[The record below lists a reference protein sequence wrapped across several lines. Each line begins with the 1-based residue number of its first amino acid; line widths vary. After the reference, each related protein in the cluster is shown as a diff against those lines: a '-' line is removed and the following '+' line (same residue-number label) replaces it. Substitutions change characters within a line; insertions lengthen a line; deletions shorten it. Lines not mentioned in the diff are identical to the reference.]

1 MNRGRMTS
9 RVRIQFVALVM
20 LVGMGALGLRLWWIQ
35 VAHGAE
41 WTSQLRGSSQAT
53 VRIPSV
59 RGEIKDRN
67 GVTLVQNRASY
78 EVDFYLP
85 EMVKGYRERFGSPP
99 LSEYR
104 AIINGMPKDQK
115 EPDIIKIVNDGIVPR
130 LNDLDLARD
139 YNAAKLQRHYRNDT
153 EVPFSYIK
161 DIDFPT
167 MAKFSEHDV
176 GLPGVDIAIKPVR
189 SYVYGALAAHILG
202 YVGMPDDINKEEA
215 SKFTFYQQ
223 DVEGKSNIEK
233 TMDEYLRGKPGVR
246 YLRKNAKGTIEGVLR
261 EDPPQQGAN
270 VFLTIDTRIQAIAE
284 EALRAVGRAGAVVVD
299 PNNGNVLAMAT
310 VPSFDPNTFIPS
322 IKAKDWKALQK
333 DEGDPL
339 VNRAISALPP
349 GSTFKLIT
357 ALSGL
362 RGTKNLAGAK
372 YSCGGGVSYGDHF
385 FQCWVAE
392 KHYTHGTLGLPDA
405 IKVSC
410 DSFFYQYG
418 NAASIQSIDQIGKM
432 LGIGEESGL
441 QLTGEQTGNMPGP
454 EWMQIHHPQERWSQ
468 AQTANV
474 SIGQGYTLVS
484 PLQLAMAY
492 ATIANGGVCYYPRL
506 VDKILKQ
513 DGSPVLDE
521 RGNPAAAP
529 PRVRSDLRQEI
540 SPDKI
545 ELVRKGLWK
554 VVNEDGGT
562 GGRARL
568 KDWMVA
574 GKTGTA
580 QATDRGHK
588 DTVAWFACF
597 APFDHPKYV
606 VAVMVQG
613 GEHGGSV
620 AGPIATRI
628 IERTL
633 ALDEGKF
640 NMQVAWLAPAHK
652 ANPFQMIKDVNYAGG
667 NVPSGDEE
675 NADESQNATAEM
687 ASSDASPDVE
697 PEADTQGKVRRRAS
711 APVARALPAAPAA
724 PRNFFQRLF
733 GVHSPPQLFSTALW
747 STPATGTCAG
757 APAAQPPARTH
768 TMNPRLEKLR
778 QDSAAWLMTGQ
789 PLHFYDRQSKKDFG
803 AFLSKDRQQAHTQR
817 GKTRIPRGLAR
828 ERPAGGI

>member
-1 MNRGRMTS
+1 MNRRLLTP
-9 RVRIQFVALVM
+9 RLRIQFVGLLM
-20 LVGMGALGLRLWWIQ
+20 LLGMCALGLRLWWIQ

-41 WTSQLRGSSQAT
+41 WTAQIRGSSQAT

-67 GVTLVQNRASY
+67 GLTLVQNRASY

-99 LSEYR
+99 LAEHR
-104 AIINGMPKDQK
+104 AIISGMPKDVK
-115 EPDIIKIVNDGIVPR
+115 EPDIIKIVNGGIIPR
-130 LNDLDLARD
+130 LEDLDIARD
-139 YNAAKLQRHYRNDT
+139 YNSKQLERHYRNDT
-153 EVPFSYIK
+153 EVPYSYIK

-202 YVGMPDDINKEEA
+202 YVGAPDDTNKDEA
-215 SKFTFYQQ
+215 RKFTFYQE
-223 DVEGKSNIEK
+223 DVEGKSNVEK
-233 TMDEYLRGKPGVR
+233 AMDEYLRGKPGIR
-246 YLRKNAKGTIEGVLR
+246 YLRRNAKGTIDGVLK

-270 VFLTIDTRIQAIAE
+270 VFLTIDARIQAIAD
-284 EALRAVGRAGAVVVD
+284 EALRAVSRAGAVVVD
-299 PNNGNVLAMAT
+299 PNNGNVLAMAS

-322 IKAKDWKALQK
+322 IKAKDWQALRK

-339 VNRAISALPP
+339 VNRAMSALPP

-357 ALSGL
+357 SFAGL
-362 RGTKNLAGAK
+362 RKNLTNNK
-372 YSCGGGVSYGDHF
+372 YNCGGGVSYGDHF
-385 FQCWVAE
+385 FRCWVAE
-392 KHYTHGTLGLPDA
+392 KHYTHGTIGLVDA

-418 NAASIQSIDQIGKM
+418 NAAGIQSIDAVGKM
-432 LGIGEESGL
+432 LGIGQESGL
-441 QLTGEQTGNMPGP
+441 QLSGEQTGNMPGP

-492 ATIANGGVCYYPRL
+492 ATAANGGTCYYPRL
-506 VDKILKQ
+506 VDKVLNQ

-521 RGNPAAAP
+521 HGKPAIP
-529 PRVRSDLRQEI
+529 QTPRVRYDLRREVTPEQ
-540 SPDKI
+540 I

-568 KDWMVA
+568 KDVVVA

-580 QATDRGHK
+580 QATDRGHEEN
-588 DTVAWFACF
+588 VAWFVCF

-613 GEHGGSV
+613 ASGHGGEV

-628 IERTL
+628 LERTV
-633 ALDEGKF
+633 AMDEGNF
-640 NMQVAWLAPAHK
+640 DMQVAWTSPAHHPNPLQLIK
-652 ANPFQMIKDVNYAGG
+652 AVSYTGG
-667 NVPSGDEE
+667 NLGSDDEE
-675 NADESQNATAEM
+675 GADASQSADVQM
-687 ASSDASPDVE
+687 ASDNASPDVE
-697 PEADTQGKVRRRAS
+697 QEPDAQGQVSKRPR
-711 APVARALPAAPAA
+711 VARAVTAPA
-724 PRNFFQRLF
+724 PRPLNFFERLF
-733 GVHSPPQLFSTALW
+733 G
-747 STPATGTCAG
+747 
-757 APAAQPPARTH
+757 AR
-768 TMNPRLEKLR
+768 
-778 QDSAAWLMTGQ
+778 
-789 PLHFYDRQSKKDFG
+789 
-803 AFLSKDRQQAHTQR
+803 
-817 GKTRIPRGLAR
+817 
-828 ERPAGGI
+828 RPAPQPTPVPPRRRF

>member
-1 MNRGRMTS
+1 MKRGRLTS
-9 RVRIQFVALVM
+9 RVRIQFLALLM
-20 LVGMGALGLRLWWIQ
+20 LLGMGALGLKLWWIQ

-41 WTSQLRGSSQAT
+41 WTAQLRGSSQAT

-67 GVTLVQNRASY
+67 GATLVQNRASY

-130 LNDLDLARD
+130 LNELDLARD
-139 YNAAKLQRHYRNDT
+139 YNASKLQRHYRNDT

-189 SYVYGALAAHILG
+189 SYVYGALAAHVLG
-202 YVGMPDDINKEEA
+202 YVGAPDDTNKEEA
-215 SKFTFYQQ
+215 RKFTFYQG
-223 DVEGKSNIEK
+223 DVDGKSNIEK
-233 TMDEYLRGKPGVR
+233 AMDEYLRGQPGVR
-246 YLRKNAKGTIEGVLR
+246 HLRRNAKGTIDGVLK
-261 EDPPQQGAN
+261 EDPPKQGAN
-270 VFLTIDTRIQAIAE
+270 VFLTIDSRIQAIAD
-284 EALRAVGRAGAVVVD
+284 EALRAVSRAGAVVVD
-299 PNNGNVLAMAT
+299 PNNGNILAMAS

-339 VNRAISALPP
+339 VNRAISCLPP
-349 GSTFKLIT
+349 GSTFKLVT
-357 ALSGL
+357 ALAGL
-362 RGTKNLAGAK
+362 RSSTKNLSGAK

-385 FQCWVAE
+385 FRCWVAE
-392 KHYTHGTLGLPDA
+392 KHYTHGTIGLADA
-405 IKVSC
+405 LKVSC

-418 NAASIQSIDQIGKM
+418 NAAGIQSIDAVGKM
-432 LGIGEESGL
+432 LGIGQESGL
-441 QLTGEQTGNMPGP
+441 QLSGEQTGNMPGP

-506 VDKILKQ
+506 VDRVLKQ

-521 RGNPAAAP
+521 HGNVAVPET

-540 SPDKI
+540 SPEKI
-545 ELVRKGLWK
+545 DLVRKGLWK
-554 VVNEDGGT
+554 VVNEEGGT

-568 KDWMVA
+568 KDVVVA

-580 QATDRGHK
+580 QATERGHEEN
-588 DTVAWFACF
+588 VAWFVCF
-597 APFDHPKYV
+597 APFEHPKYV

-613 GEHGGSV
+613 ASGHGGEV
-620 AGPIATRI
+620 AGPIATRVL
-628 IERTL
+628 ERVL
-633 ALDEGKF
+633 AQDEGKF
-640 NMQVAWLAPAHK
+640 DMQVAWLAPAHH
-652 ANPFQMIKDVNYAGG
+652 ANPLQLIKAVSYAGG
-667 NVPSGDEE
+667 NLGSEDEE
-675 NADESQNATAEM
+675 GADNGQSADVQM
-687 ASSDASPDVE
+687 ASDNASPDVE
-697 PEADTQGKVRRRAS
+697 QEPDAQGKVKGAR
-711 APVARALPAAPAA
+711 VARAVPAPP
-724 PRNFFQRLF
+724 PRQPNFFERLF
-733 GVHSPPQLFSTALW
+733 GVKR
-747 STPATGTCAG
+747 
-757 APAAQPPARTH
+757 PAAQ
-768 TMNPRLEKLR
+768 
-778 QDSAAWLMTGQ
+778 
-789 PLHFYDRQSKKDFG
+789 
-803 AFLSKDRQQAHTQR
+803 
-817 GKTRIPRGLAR
+817 
-828 ERPAGGI
+828 

>member
-1 MNRGRMTS
+1 MTS
-9 RVRIQFVALVM
+9 RVRIQFLVLLM
-20 LVGMGALGLRLWWIQ
+20 LLGLGALGLRLWWIQ
-35 VAHGAE
+35 VAHGTE
-41 WTSQLRGSSQAT
+41 WTAQLRGSSQAT

-67 GVTLVQNRASY
+67 GMTLVQNRASY

-115 EPDIIKIVNDGIVPR
+115 EPDIIRIVNNGIIPR

-139 YNAAKLQRHYRNDT
+139 YNAAKLERHYRNDT

-202 YVGMPDDINKEEA
+202 YVGMPDDIDKEEA
-215 SKFTFYQQ
+215 RKFTFYQQ

-270 VFLTIDTRIQAIAE
+270 VFLTIDARIQAIAE
-284 EALRAVGRAGAVVVD
+284 EALRAVSRAGAVVVD

-339 VNRAISALPP
+339 VSRAISALPP

-357 ALSGL
+357 SLAGL
-362 RGTKNLAGAK
+362 RRNLANSR
-372 YSCGGGVSYGDHF
+372 YNCGGGVSYGDHF

-392 KHYTHGTLGLPDA
+392 KHYTHGTIGLADA

-418 NAASIQSIDQIGKM
+418 NAAGIQSIDAVGKM

-474 SIGQGYTLVS
+474 TIGQGYTLVS

-492 ATIANGGVCYYPRL
+492 VAIANGGVCYYPRL
-506 VDKILKQ
+506 VDRVLKQ

-521 RGNPAAAP
+521 HGNVAVPQT
-529 PRVRSDLRQEI
+529 PRVRFDLRQEL

-568 KDWMVA
+568 KDVVVA

-580 QATDRGHK
+580 QATERGHK
-588 DTVAWFACF
+588 DTIAWFACF
-597 APFDHPKYV
+597 APFEHPKYV

-628 IERTL
+628 LERAL
-633 ALDEGKF
+633 AQDEGKF
-640 NMQVAWLAPAHK
+640 DMRVAWLAPAHK
-652 ANPFQMIKDVNYAGG
+652 ANPFQMIKDVTYHDAGG
-667 NVPSGDEE
+667 NLGGEDEE
-675 NADESQNATAEM
+675 NADESQNATAQM
-687 ASSDASPDVE
+687 ASSDAAPDVE
-697 PEADTQGKVRRRAS
+697 PEADSQGKVRRRGS
-711 APVARALPAAPAA
+711 APVARALPAATPA

-733 GVHSPPQLFSTALW
+733 GGHPRP
-747 STPATGTCAG
+747 
-757 APAAQPPARTH
+757 APAPAPPPPTR
-768 TMNPRLEKLR
+768 R
-778 QDSAAWLMTGQ
+778 
-789 PLHFYDRQSKKDFG
+789 
-803 AFLSKDRQQAHTQR
+803 R
-817 GKTRIPRGLAR
+817 GTTTR
-828 ERPAGGI
+828 

>member
-1 MNRGRMTS
+1 MNRRRNNS
-9 RVRIQFVALVM
+9 RLRIQFVALFM
-20 LVGMGALGLRLWWIQ
+20 LLGLSAVGVRLWWIQ

-41 WTSQLRGSSQAT
+41 WTAQLRTSAQAT
-53 VRIPSV
+53 VRIPAV

-67 GVTLVQNRASY
+67 GLTLVQNRASY

-85 EMVKGYRERFGSPP
+85 EMVKGYRERLGPPP
-99 LSEYR
+99 LTEYR
-104 AIINGMPKDQK
+104 ATINGMPKDMK
-115 EPDIIKIVNDGIVPR
+115 EPDIIKIVNDGIIPR

-139 YNAAKLQRHYRNDT
+139 YNSSRLQRHYRNDT

-189 SYVYGALAAHILG
+189 SYIYGALASHLLG
-202 YVGMPDDINKEEA
+202 YVGMPDEVDKEEA
-215 SKFTFYQQ
+215 RKFTFYQA
-223 DVEGKSNIEK
+223 DAEGKSNIEK
-233 TMDEYLRGKPGVR
+233 LMDEYLRGKPGVR
-246 YLRKNAKGTIEGVLR
+246 YLRKSAKGTIEGVLR
-261 EDPPQQGAN
+261 EDPPKQGAN
-270 VFLTIDTRIQAIAE
+270 VFLTLDARIQSIAD
-284 EALRAVGRAGAVVVD
+284 EALRAVGRGAAAVVD
-299 PNNGNVLAMAT
+299 PNNGNILAMAS
-310 VPSFDPNTFIPS
+310 VPSFDPNKFIPS

-333 DEGDPL
+333 DEADPL

-357 ALSGL
+357 SLAGL
-362 RGTKNLAGAK
+362 RRNLANAQ
-372 YSCGGGVSYGDHF
+372 YNCGGGVSYGDHF

-392 KHYTHGTLGLPDA
+392 KHYTHGRLGLIDA

-418 NAASIQSIDQIGKM
+418 NAAGIQSIDAVGKM

-441 QLTGEQTGNMPGP
+441 RLTGEQTGNLPGP

-506 VDKILKQ
+506 VDRVLKQ
-513 DGSPVLDE
+513 DGSPVLDDH
-521 RGNPAAAP
+521 GNIAVPQT
-529 PRVRSDLRQEI
+529 PRVRSDLRKELP
-540 SPDKI
+540 PDKI

-568 KDWMVA
+568 KDVQVA

-597 APFDHPKYV
+597 APFEKPKYV

-620 AGPIATRI
+620 AGPVATRI
-628 IERTL
+628 LERAL
-633 ALDEGKF
+633 AMDEGKF
-640 NMQVAWLAPAHK
+640 DMQVAWLAPAHK
-652 ANPFQMIKDVNYAGG
+652 PNPFQMLKDVNYHDAGPNVGG
-667 NVPSGDEE
+667 NDEE

-687 ASSDASPDVE
+687 ANSDAAPDVE
-697 PEADTQGKVRRRAS
+697 PEADSQGKVRRRVAVS
-711 APVARALPAAPAA
+711 AGRAVPAATPQ
-724 PRNFFQRLF
+724 PRNFFERLF
-733 GVHSPPQLFSTALW
+733 GIRRQP
-747 STPATGTCAG
+747 
-757 APAAQPPARTH
+757 APAPTPPPAR
-768 TMNPRLEKLR
+768 R
-778 QDSAAWLMTGQ
+778 
-789 PLHFYDRQSKKDFG
+789 
-803 AFLSKDRQQAHTQR
+803 R
-817 GKTRIPRGLAR
+817 GIR
-828 ERPAGGI
+828 

>member
-1 MNRGRMTS
+1 MKKGRVAS
-9 RVRIQFVALVM
+9 RVRIQLVALLM
-20 LVGMGALGLRLWWIQ
+20 LLGLGALGLSLWWIQ
-35 VAHGAE
+35 VAHGSE

-104 AIINGMPKDQK
+104 AIISGMPKDQK

-139 YNAAKLQRHYRNDT
+139 YNAGKLQRHFRNDT

-202 YVGMPDDINKEEA
+202 YVGMPNDIDKDEA
-215 SKFTFYQQ
+215 GKFTFYQQ
-223 DVEGKSNIEK
+223 DMEGKSNIEK
-233 TMDEYLRGKPGVR
+233 SMDEYLRGKPGVR

-270 VFLTIDTRIQAIAE
+270 IFLTIDARIQAIAE
-284 EALRAVGRAGAVVVD
+284 EALRAVSRAGAVVVD
-299 PNNGNVLAMAT
+299 PNNGNILAMAS

-322 IKAKDWKALQK
+322 IKAKDWQALQK

-339 VNRAISALPP
+339 VARAISCLPP

-357 ALSGL
+357 ALAGL
-362 RGTKNLAGAK
+362 RGTKNLAGVK
-372 YSCGGGVSYGDHF
+372 YGCYGGVSYGDHF
-385 FQCWVAE
+385 FRCWVAS
-392 KHYTHGTLGLPDA
+392 KHYTHGTIGLADA
-405 IKVSC
+405 LKVSC

-418 NAASIQSIDQIGKM
+418 NAASIQSIDAVGKM

-441 QLTGEQTGNMPGP
+441 QLTGEQTGNLPGP

-492 ATIANGGVCYYPRL
+492 AAIANGGVCYYPRL
-506 VDKILKQ
+506 VDRVLKQ

-521 RGNPAAAP
+521 RGNVAVPQT
-529 PRVRSDLRQEI
+529 PRVRTDLRHEI
-540 SPDKI
+540 SPEKI

-568 KDWMVA
+568 KDWVVA

-580 QATDRGHK
+580 QATERGQEEN
-588 DTVAWFACF
+588 VAWFACF
-597 APFDHPKYV
+597 APYDHPKFV

-613 GEHGGSV
+613 ASGHGGEV
-620 AGPIATRI
+620 AGPIADRI
-628 IERTL
+628 LERSL

-640 NMQVAWLAPAHK
+640 DMQVAWLPPAHH
-652 ANPFQMIKDVNYAGG
+652 ANPLQLIKSVSYHDKGG
-667 NVPSGDEE
+667 NLGGEDEE
-675 NADESQNATAEM
+675 TAPDSPTGTAQM

-697 PEADTQGKVRRRAS
+697 PEADSQGRVRRRA
-711 APVARALPAAPAA
+711 AAPAA
-724 PRNFFQRLF
+724 RAVQAAPQPPRNFFQRLF
-733 GVHSPPQLFSTALW
+733 GAHPRP
-747 STPATGTCAG
+747 
-757 APAAQPPARTH
+757 APAPAPPPPTRRRG
-768 TMNPRLEKLR
+768 P
-778 QDSAAWLMTGQ
+778 
-789 PLHFYDRQSKKDFG
+789 
-803 AFLSKDRQQAHTQR
+803 TQ
-817 GKTRIPRGLAR
+817 
-828 ERPAGGI
+828 

>member
-1 MNRGRMTS
+1 MARADRRVFIRSGKGTGRMSKISKRRLNS
-9 RVRIQFVALVM
+9 RLRIQL
-20 LVGMGALGLRLWWIQ
+20 LGLFMLLGVGSLGVRLWWIQ
-35 VAHGAE
+35 VAHGQE
-41 WTSQLRGSSQAT
+41 WTAQIRGSSQAT

-85 EMVKGYRERFGSPP
+85 EMVKGYRERFGPPP
-99 LSEYR
+99 LTEYR
-104 AIINGMPKDQK
+104 AIIQGMPKDQK
-115 EPDIIKIVNDGIVPR
+115 EPDIIKIVNGGIVPR

-139 YNAAKLQRHYRNDT
+139 YNASKLERHFRNDT

-202 YVGMPDDINKEEA
+202 YVGMPDDIDKEEA
-215 SKFTFYQQ
+215 RKFTFYQG

-233 TMDEYLRGKPGVR
+233 KMDEYLRGKPGVR
-246 YLRKNAKGTIEGVLR
+246 YLRKNAKGTIEGALR

-270 VFLTIDTRIQAIAE
+270 VFLTIDARIQSITE
-284 EALRAVGRAGAVVVD
+284 EALRAVSRAGAVVVD
-299 PNNGNVLAMAT
+299 PNNGNILAMAS

-339 VNRAISALPP
+339 VNRAISCLPP

-357 ALSGL
+357 SLAGL
-362 RGTKNLAGAK
+362 RGMKNLANAR
-372 YSCGGGVSYGDHF
+372 YNCSGGVSYGEHY
-385 FQCWVAE
+385 FQCW
-392 KHYTHGTLGLPDA
+392 KHSGHGTVGLVDA

-418 NAASIQSIDQIGKM
+418 NAAGIQSIDHIGKM

-441 QLTGEQTGNMPGP
+441 QLSGEQTGNMPGP

-484 PLQLAMAY
+484 PLQLAIAY

-506 VDKILKQ
+506 VDRVLNQ

-521 RGNPAAAP
+521 RGNVAVPQT

-545 ELVRKGLWK
+545 DLVRKGFWK

-568 KDWMVA
+568 KDWVVA

-580 QATDRGHK
+580 QASDRGREEN
-588 DTVAWFACF
+588 VAWFACF

-606 VAVMVQG
+606 VVVMVQG
-613 GEHGGSV
+613 ASGHGGEV

-628 IERTL
+628 LERAL
-633 ALDEGKF
+633 AQDEGKF
-640 NMQVAWLAPAHK
+640 DMQVAWLPPAHH
-652 ANPFQMIKDVNYAGG
+652 ANPLQLIKSVAYNEKGG
-667 NVPSGDEE
+667 NLGSEDEE
-675 NADESQNATAEM
+675 SADQSQTATAQM

-697 PEADTQGKVRRRAS
+697 PEADSQGKVRRRAT
-711 APVARALPAAPAA
+711 AAAARALPAGTPA
-724 PRNFFQRLF
+724 PRNFFERLF
-733 GVHSPPQLFSTALW
+733 GIRRQPGPAP
-747 STPATGTCAG
+747 TPTPSRRHG
-757 APAAQPPARTH
+757 AR
-768 TMNPRLEKLR
+768 
-778 QDSAAWLMTGQ
+778 
-789 PLHFYDRQSKKDFG
+789 
-803 AFLSKDRQQAHTQR
+803 
-817 GKTRIPRGLAR
+817 
-828 ERPAGGI
+828 

>member
-1 MNRGRMTS
+1 
-9 RVRIQFVALVM
+9 
-20 LVGMGALGLRLWWIQ
+20 
-35 VAHGAE
+35 
-41 WTSQLRGSSQAT
+41 
-53 VRIPSV
+53 V

-67 GVTLVQNRASY
+67 GITLVQNRASY

-104 AIINGMPKDQK
+104 AIINGMPKDQR
-115 EPDIIKIVNDGIVPR
+115 EPDIIKIVNNGIVPR

-202 YVGMPDDINKEEA
+202 YVGMPDDIDKEEA
-215 SKFTFYQQ
+215 GKFTFYQQ

-233 TMDEYLRGKPGVR
+233 SMDEYLRGKPGVR

-270 VFLTIDTRIQAIAE
+270 VFLTIDARIQAIAD
-284 EALRAVGRAGAVVVD
+284 EALRAVSRAGAVVVD
-299 PNNGNVLAMAT
+299 PNNGNVLAIT
-310 VPSFDPNTFIPS
+310 SVPSFDPNTFIPS

-339 VNRAISALPP
+339 VNRAISCLPP

-357 ALSGL
+357 SLSGL
-362 RGTKNLAGAK
+362 RGTKNLANAH

-385 FQCWVAE
+385 FRCWVAE
-392 KHYTHGTLGLPDA
+392 KHYTHGNIGLADA

-418 NAASIQSIDQIGKM
+418 NAAGIQSIDAVGKM
-432 LGIGEESGL
+432 LGIGQESGL
-441 QLTGEQTGNMPGP
+441 QLSGEQTGNMPGP

-492 ATIANGGVCYYPRL
+492 ATIANGGVCYYPRM
-506 VDKILKQ
+506 VDRVLKQ

-521 RGNPAAAP
+521 HGNVAVPQT
-529 PRVRSDLRQEI
+529 PRVRTDLRQEI
-540 SPDKI
+540 SPEKI
-545 ELVRKGLWK
+545 DLVRKGLWK

-568 KDWMVA
+568 KDVVVA

-580 QATDRGHK
+580 QATDRGHEEN
-588 DTVAWFACF
+588 VAWFACF

-606 VAVMVQG
+606 VVVMVQG
-613 GEHGGSV
+613 ASGHGGEV

-628 IERTL
+628 LERTV
-633 ALDEGKF
+633 AQEEGKF
-640 NMQVAWLAPAHK
+640 DMKVAWLAPAHH
-652 ANPFQMIKDVNYAGG
+652 ANPLQLIKSVAYHDAGG
-667 NVPSGDEE
+667 NLGSEDEE
-675 NADESQNATAEM
+675 GADNGQGATAQM

-697 PEADTQGKVRRRAS
+697 PEADSQGKVRRRAS
-711 APVARALPAAPAA
+711 APVARAVPAAP
-724 PRNFFQRLF
+724 PPQRNFFQRLF
-733 GVHSPPQLFSTALW
+733 GGHPKP
-747 STPATGTCAG
+747 
-757 APAAQPPARTH
+757 PPAPPPPPPSR
-768 TMNPRLEKLR
+768 R
-778 QDSAAWLMTGQ
+778 
-789 PLHFYDRQSKKDFG
+789 
-803 AFLSKDRQQAHTQR
+803 R
-817 GKTRIPRGLAR
+817 GTTR
-828 ERPAGGI
+828 

>member
-1 MNRGRMTS
+1 MSRRRITS
-9 RVRIQFVALVM
+9 RARIQLLGLLM
-20 LVGMGALGLRLWWIQ
+20 LMGIGALGVKLWWIQ
-35 VAHGAE
+35 VAHGQE

-67 GVTLVQNRASY
+67 GLTLVQNRASY

-99 LSEYR
+99 LTEYR
-104 AIINGMPKDQK
+104 AIISGMPKDLK
-115 EPDIIKIVNDGIVPR
+115 EPDIIKVVNDGIIPR
-130 LNDLDLARD
+130 LDDLDIARD
-139 YNAAKLQRHYRNDT
+139 YNAGKLQRHYRNDT

-189 SYVYGALAAHILG
+189 SYVYGALAAHLLG
-202 YVGMPDDINKEEA
+202 YVGAPDDINREEA
-215 SKFTFYQQ
+215 KKFTFYQG

-233 TMDEYLRGKPGVR
+233 SMDEYLRGKPGIR
-246 YLRKNAKGTIEGVLR
+246 YLRRNAKGTIDGVLR
-261 EDPPQQGAN
+261 EDPPKQGAN
-270 VFLTIDTRIQAIAE
+270 VFLTLDARIQAIAE
-284 EALRAVGRAGAVVVD
+284 EALRVVGRGAAVVVD
-299 PNNGNVLAMAT
+299 PNNGNVLAMAS

-357 ALSGL
+357 SLSGL
-362 RGTKNLAGAK
+362 RGTKNLASAK

-385 FQCWVAE
+385 FQCWAAE
-392 KHYTHGTLGLPDA
+392 KHYTHGTIGLADA

-418 NAASIQSIDQIGKM
+418 NAAGFQSIDAVCKM
-432 LGIGEESGL
+432 LGIGQESGL
-441 QLTGEQTGNMPGP
+441 QLSGEQTGNMPGP
-454 EWMQIHHPQERWSQ
+454 VWMQIHPPQERWSQ
-468 AQTANV
+468 AQAANV

-506 VDKILKQ
+506 VDRVLKQ

-521 RGNPAAAP
+521 HGNVAVPQT

-545 ELVRKGLWK
+545 DLVRKGLWK

-568 KDWMVA
+568 KDVVVA

-580 QATDRGHK
+580 QATDRGQEEN
-588 DTVAWFACF
+588 VAWFACF

-606 VAVMVQG
+606 VVVMVQG
-613 GEHGGSV
+613 ASGHGGEV

-628 IERTL
+628 LERAL

-640 NMQVAWLAPAHK
+640 DMQVTWLQPAHH
-652 ANPFQMIKDVNYAGG
+652 ANPLQLIKAVSYNEKGG
-667 NVPSGDEE
+667 NLGGEDEE
-675 NADESQNATAEM
+675 TADQSQTATAQM
-687 ASSDASPDVE
+687 ASTDASPDVE
-697 PEADTQGKVRRRAS
+697 PEADSQGKVRRR
-711 APVARALPAAPAA
+711 
-724 PRNFFQRLF
+724 
-733 GVHSPPQLFSTALW
+733 
-747 STPATGTCAG
+747 
-757 APAAQPPARTH
+757 
-768 TMNPRLEKLR
+768 
-778 QDSAAWLMTGQ
+778 D
-789 PLHFYDRQSKKDFG
+789 
-803 AFLSKDRQQAHTQR
+803 
-817 GKTRIPRGLAR
+817 
-828 ERPAGGI
+828 

>member
-1 MNRGRMTS
+1 MNRGRVAP
-9 RVRIQFVALVM
+9 RIRIQFLALLM
-20 LVGMGALGLRLWWIQ
+20 LLGMGALALKLWWIQ

-41 WTSQLRGSSQAT
+41 WTAQLRGSSQAT

-99 LSEYR
+99 LTEYR

-115 EPDIIKIVNDGIVPR
+115 EPDIIKIVNHGIVPR

-139 YNAAKLQRHYRNDT
+139 YNAGRLQKHYRNDT
-153 EVPFSYIK
+153 EVPYSYVK

-167 MAKFSEHDV
+167 LAKFSEHDV

-189 SYVYGALAAHILG
+189 SYVYGALAAHLLG
-202 YVGMPDDINKEEA
+202 YVGMPNDIDKEEA
-215 SKFTFYQQ
+215 GKFTFYQQ

-246 YLRKNAKGTIEGVLR
+246 YLRKNAKGTIEGILR

-270 VFLTIDTRIQAIAE
+270 VFLTIDARIQSIAE
-284 EALRAVGRAGAVVVD
+284 EALRAVSRAGAVVVD
-299 PNNGNVLAMAT
+299 PNNGNILAMAS

-333 DEGDPL
+333 DEADPL
-339 VNRAISALPP
+339 VNRAISCLPP

-357 ALSGL
+357 SLAGL

-385 FQCWVAE
+385 FACWVAK
-392 KHYTHGTLGLPDA
+392 KHYTHGTLGLADA

-418 NAASIQSIDQIGKM
+418 NAAGIQSIDHIGKM

-441 QLTGEQTGNMPGP
+441 QLSGEQSGNMPGP

-484 PLQLAMAY
+484 PLQLAMGY
-492 ATIANGGVCYYPRL
+492 VTIANGGVCYYPRL
-506 VDKILKQ
+506 IDKVLKQ

-521 RGNPAAAP
+521 QGNPAAPP

-540 SPDKI
+540 SPDKV

-568 KDWMVA
+568 KDWVVA

-580 QATDRGHK
+580 QATERGHEEN
-588 DTVAWFACF
+588 VAWFVCF

-613 GEHGGSV
+613 ASGHGGEV
-620 AGPIATRI
+620 AGPIGTRI
-628 IERTL
+628 LERTL
-633 ALDEGKF
+633 AQDEGKF
-640 NMQVAWLAPAHK
+640 DMHVAWLAPAHH
-652 ANPFQMIKDVNYAGG
+652 ANPLQLIKSVAYNDRGG
-667 NVPSGDEE
+667 NLGGEDEE
-675 NADESQNATAEM
+675 DADQSQSATAQM
-687 ASSDASPDVE
+687 ATSDASPDVE
-697 PEADTQGKVRRRAS
+697 PEADAQGKVRRRGG
-711 APVARALPAAPAA
+711 APVTRAVQPAPQA
-724 PRNFFQRLF
+724 PRNFFERLF
-733 GVHSPPQLFSTALW
+733 GVRRQP
-747 STPATGTCAG
+747 
-757 APAAQPPARTH
+757 APAPPPPPPNRRRGT
-768 TMNPRLEKLR
+768 NPR
-778 QDSAAWLMTGQ
+778 
-789 PLHFYDRQSKKDFG
+789 
-803 AFLSKDRQQAHTQR
+803 
-817 GKTRIPRGLAR
+817 
-828 ERPAGGI
+828 

>member
-1 MNRGRMTS
+1 MNRRRLS
-9 RVRIQFVALVM
+9 PRLRIQFVGLLM
-20 LVGMGALGLRLWWIQ
+20 LLGMGALGVRLWRIQ

-41 WTSQLRGSSQAT
+41 WTAQIRGSSQAT

-67 GVTLVQNRASY
+67 GLTLVQNRASY

-99 LSEYR
+99 LSEHR
-104 AIINGMPKDQK
+104 ATINGMPKDVK
-115 EPDIIKIVNDGIVPR
+115 EPDIIRIVNDGVVPR

-139 YNAAKLQRHYRNDT
+139 YNAGQLQRHYRNNT

-189 SYVYGALAAHILG
+189 SYVYGSLASHILG
-202 YVGMPDDINKEEA
+202 YVGPPDDTNKEEA
-215 SKFTFYQQ
+215 RKFTFYQG
-223 DVEGKSNIEK
+223 DVEGKSNVEK
-233 TMDEYLRGKPGVR
+233 SMDEYLRGKPGVH
-246 YLRKNAKGTIEGVLR
+246 YLRRNAKGVIDGVLR
-261 EDPPQQGAN
+261 EEPPKQGAN
-270 VFLTIDTRIQAIAE
+270 VFLTIDARIQAVAE
-284 EALRAVGRAGAVVVD
+284 EALRAISRGAAMVID
-299 PNNGNVLAMAT
+299 PNNGNILAMAS

-333 DEGDPL
+333 DEGVPL
-339 VNRAISALPP
+339 VNRAISCLPP

-357 ALSGL
+357 ALAGL

-372 YSCGGGVSYGDHF
+372 YNCGGGVSYGDHF
-385 FQCWVAE
+385 FRCWVAA
-392 KHYTHGTLGLPDA
+392 KHYTHGTIGLVDA

-418 NAASIQSIDQIGKM
+418 NAAGIQSIDAIGKM

-441 QLTGEQTGNMPGP
+441 QLSGEQTGNMPGP
-454 EWMQIHHPQERWSQ
+454 EWMQIPHPQERWSQ

-492 ATIANGGVCYYPRL
+492 ATAANGGTCYYPRL
-506 VDKILKQ
+506 VDKVLNQ
-513 DGSPVLDE
+513 DGSPVPDE
-521 RGNPAAAP
+521 HGKPVISQT
-529 PRVRSDLRQEI
+529 PRVRSDLRREV
-540 SPDKI
+540 SPQDI
-545 ELVRKGLWK
+545 DLVLKGLWK

-568 KDWMVA
+568 KDVVVA

-580 QATDRGHK
+580 QATDRGHEEN
-588 DTVAWFACF
+588 VAWFACF

-613 GEHGGSV
+613 ASGHGGEV

-628 IERTL
+628 LERVL
-633 ALDEGKF
+633 AQDEGKF
-640 NMQVAWLAPAHK
+640 DMQVAWLAPAHHPNPLQLIK
-652 ANPFQMIKDVNYAGG
+652 AVSYTGG
-667 NVPSGDEE
+667 NLGSEDEE
-675 NADESQNATAEM
+675 GADTSQSADVQM
-687 ASSDASPDVE
+687 ASDNSAPDVE
-697 PEADTQGKVRRRAS
+697 QEPDAQGQISQRPKVARAMPAPTPRPLNFFERLFGGKRPAPTPVRRR
-711 APVARALPAAPAA
+711 
-724 PRNFFQRLF
+724 F
-733 GVHSPPQLFSTALW
+733 
-747 STPATGTCAG
+747 
-757 APAAQPPARTH
+757 
-768 TMNPRLEKLR
+768 
-778 QDSAAWLMTGQ
+778 
-789 PLHFYDRQSKKDFG
+789 
-803 AFLSKDRQQAHTQR
+803 
-817 GKTRIPRGLAR
+817 
-828 ERPAGGI
+828 

>member
-1 MNRGRMTS
+1 MKKGRLTS
-9 RVRIQFVALVM
+9 RIRIQFLGLLM
-20 LVGMGALGLRLWWIQ
+20 LLGVGALGLKLWWIQ

-41 WTSQLRGSSQAT
+41 WTAQLRGSSQAT

-99 LSEYR
+99 LTEYR

-130 LNDLDLARD
+130 LNELDLARD
-139 YNAAKLQRHYRNDT
+139 YNAGRLQKHYRNDT

-189 SYVYGALAAHILG
+189 SYIYGALGAHLLG
-202 YVGMPDDINKEEA
+202 YVGAPDDINKEEA
-215 SKFTFYQQ
+215 RKFTFYQG

-233 TMDEYLRGKPGVR
+233 SVDEYLRGKPGVR
-246 YLRKNAKGTIEGVLR
+246 YLRRNAKGVIDGVLH
-261 EDPPQQGAN
+261 EDPPLQGAN
-270 VFLTIDTRIQAIAE
+270 VFLTLDARIQSIAE
-284 EALRAVGRAGAVVVD
+284 EALRAISRGAAVVVD
-299 PNNGNVLAMAT
+299 PNNGNILAMVS

-333 DEGDPL
+333 DEDDPL

-357 ALSGL
+357 SLAGL
-362 RGTKNLAGAK
+362 RKNLANAR
-372 YSCGGGVSYGDHF
+372 YNCGGGVSYGDHY
-385 FQCWVAE
+385 FQCWAAE
-392 KHYTHGTLGLPDA
+392 KHYTHGTLGLVDA

-418 NAASIQSIDQIGKM
+418 NAASIQSIDTVGKM

-441 QLTGEQTGNMPGP
+441 RLTGEQTGNLPGP

-506 VDKILKQ
+506 VDKVLKQ
-513 DGSPVLDE
+513 DGSPVLE
-521 RGNPAAAP
+521 ENGKNVVSQK
-529 PRVRSDLRQEI
+529 PRVRTDLRNEL

-545 ELVRKGLWK
+545 DLVRKSFWK

-568 KDWMVA
+568 KNVQVA

-580 QATDRGHK
+580 QATERGHK
-588 DTVAWFACF
+588 DTIAWFACF
-597 APFDHPKYV
+597 APFDNPKYV

-620 AGPIATRI
+620 AGPVATRI
-628 IERTL
+628 MERTL
-633 ALDEGKF
+633 ALDEAKF
-640 NMQVAWLAPAHK
+640 DMQVAWLSPAHK
-652 ANPFQMIKDVNYAGG
+652 ANPFQMIKDVTYHDSGG
-667 NVPSGDEE
+667 NLGSDDEE
-675 NADESQNATAEM
+675 NAD
-687 ASSDASPDVE
+687 
-697 PEADTQGKVRRRAS
+697 
-711 APVARALPAAPAA
+711 
-724 PRNFFQRLF
+724 
-733 GVHSPPQLFSTALW
+733 
-747 STPATGTCAG
+747 
-757 APAAQPPARTH
+757 
-768 TMNPRLEKLR
+768 
-778 QDSAAWLMTGQ
+778 
-789 PLHFYDRQSKKDFG
+789 
-803 AFLSKDRQQAHTQR
+803 
-817 GKTRIPRGLAR
+817 
-828 ERPAGGI
+828 

>member
-1 MNRGRMTS
+1 MKRSRLTS
-9 RVRIQFVALVM
+9 RIRIQFLGLLM
-20 LVGMGALGLRLWWIQ
+20 LLGVGALGLKLWWIQ
-35 VAHGAE
+35 VAHGAA
-41 WTSQLRGSSQAT
+41 WTAQLRGSSQAT

-67 GVTLVQNRASY
+67 GVSLVQNRASY

-85 EMVKGYRERFGSPP
+85 EMVKGYRERFGRPP
-99 LSEYR
+99 LTEYR

-115 EPDIIKIVNDGIVPR
+115 EPDIIKIVNGGIVPR
-130 LNDLDLARD
+130 LNELDLARD
-139 YNAAKLQRHYRNDT
+139 YNAGRLERHFRNDT

-202 YVGMPDDINKEEA
+202 YVGMPDDIDKEEA
-215 SKFTFYQQ
+215 RKFTFYQQ

-233 TMDEYLRGKPGVR
+233 KMDEYLRGKPGVR

-261 EDPPQQGAN
+261 EDPPQQGGN
-270 VFLTIDTRIQAIAE
+270 VFLTIDARIQSIAE
-284 EALRAVGRAGAVVVD
+284 EALRAVSRAGAVVVD
-299 PNNGNVLAMAT
+299 PNNGNVLAMAS

-322 IKAKDWKALQK
+322 IKAKDWKALRK

-349 GSTFKLIT
+349 GSTFKIIT
-357 ALSGL
+357 ALAGL
-362 RGTKNLAGAK
+362 RGTKNLANAH
-372 YSCGGGVSYGDHF
+372 YNCGGGVSYGDHF
-385 FQCWVAE
+385 FACWVAQ
-392 KHYTHGTLGLPDA
+392 KHYTHGNIGLADA

-418 NAASIQSIDQIGKM
+418 NAAGIQSIDHVGKM

-441 QLTGEQTGNMPGP
+441 QLSGEQSGNMPGP

-484 PLQLAMAY
+484 PLQLSMAY

-506 VDKILKQ
+506 VDRVLKQ

-521 RGNPAAAP
+521 QGGPAAPP

-540 SPDKI
+540 SPDQI
-545 ELVRKGLWK
+545 ELVRKGFWK

-568 KDWMVA
+568 KDWVVA

-580 QATDRGHK
+580 QATERGHEEN
-588 DTVAWFACF
+588 VAWFACF

-606 VAVMVQG
+606 VVVMVQG
-613 GEHGGSV
+613 ASGHGGEV

-628 IERTL
+628 LERTL
-633 ALDEGKF
+633 AEDDGKF
-640 NMQVAWLAPAHK
+640 DMQVAWLAPAHH
-652 ANPFQMIKDVNYAGG
+652 ANPLQLIKAVSYPGSGG
-667 NVPSGDEE
+667 NLGGDDEE
-675 NADESQNATAEM
+675 GADQSQAATVEM
-687 ASSDASPDVE
+687 ASSDAAPDVE
-697 PEADTQGKVRRRAS
+697 PDADARGQVRRRGAAS
-711 APVARALPAAPAA
+711 VARGVPVAAPQ
-724 PRNFFQRLF
+724 PRNFFERLF
-733 GVHSPPQLFSTALW
+733 GIRRQPAP
-747 STPATGTCAG
+747 TPA
-757 APAAQPPARTH
+757 PAR
-768 TMNPRLEKLR
+768 R
-778 QDSAAWLMTGQ
+778 
-789 PLHFYDRQSKKDFG
+789 
-803 AFLSKDRQQAHTQR
+803 R
-817 GKTRIPRGLAR
+817 GVR
-828 ERPAGGI
+828 